1 MQNMILQLIKK
12 KGFQNIELLQKGG
25 FGSIYSGN
33 SNNKNYAIKV
43 QIANNNL
50 QKDQQIKKECE
61 NSLNIKGANIIHS
74 FATYKDKYEKKKINI
89 YSIIMELALYN
100 DLHFLIK
107 YLLKGNLQK
116 LYNYT
121 QNFPWLYFISPLTVT
136 LFISHII
143 KGLQILYE
151 YNFVHTDIKLENLLV
166 DFQFIVKICDFGI
179 ISKAKNNFQLTKA
192 TWCNEGPEYYKSI
205 ENKVI
210 PNFIDCFKIDYYPI
224 GLILYYMFF
233 RKKLINIE
241 LKETMYKNKDY
252 DSYIKIIKEAIKEIK
267 NYQLNY
273 ENELINNFINGKK
286 NNNVKFIQKGL
297 GELAISLLN
306 INISERPNILELS
319 DNETLINYTKIFKSI
334 FYINQFLEIKLF
346 IELQKPKFINRRY
359 KYSLKL

>member
-1 MQNMILQLIKK
+1 MIMHLITK
-12 KGFQNIELLQKGG
+12 KGFKNIELIQSGG
-25 FGSIYSGN
+25 FGHIYSGH
-33 SNNKNYAIKV
+33 SNDKNYAIKV
-43 QIANNNL
+43 QISNNNPN
-50 QKDQQIKKECE
+50 KDQQIKQECE
-61 NSLNIKGANIIHS
+61 NSLKIKGANIIHS
-74 FATYKDKYEKKKINI
+74 LATYKDKIQSKNINI
-89 YSIIMELALYN
+89 YSIVMELALYN
-100 DLHFLIK
+100 DLHFLLK
-107 YLLKGNLQK
+107 YILKGNLLK
-116 LYNYT
+116 LINYT
-121 QNFPWLYFISPLTVT
+121 QNFPWLFFLSPLTVT

-179 ISKAKNNFQLTKA
+179 IAKAKNNFQLTKS
-192 TWCNEGPEYYKSI
+192 TWCNEGPEYYRNI
-205 ENKVI
+205 GNNI
-210 PNFIDCFKIDYYPI
+210 IANFIDCFKIDYYPI

-233 RKKLINIE
+233 RKKFITKDLR
-241 LKETMYKNKDY
+241 ETMYKNKDY
-252 DSYIKIIKEAIKEIK
+252 NYYIQIIKEAIKEIK

-306 INISERPNILELS
+306 INISERPNIFELS
-319 DNETLINYTKIFKSI
+319 ENETIINYTKIFKSI

-346 IELQKPKFINRRY
+346 IEFQKPKFIKRRY